1 MKTITVTH
9 LRAKLKYYLD
19 QVTSNFETLI
29 IPRSGEDDG
38 VVIMSLKEYNSW
50 QETMYLLSTKANR
63 KELLDS
69 IEQVE
74 KGETV
79 IFDPDADHL
88 Q

>member
-1 MKTITVTH
+1 MKTITVTN

-50 QETMYLLSTKANR
+50 QETMYLLSTEANR
-63 KELLDS
+63 KELLES
-69 IEQVE
+69 IEQIE

-79 IFDPDADHL
+79 TFDPDADHL

>member
-1 MKTITVTH
+1 MKTITVTN
-9 LRAKLKYYLD
+9 LRARLKYYLD

-63 KELLDS
+63 KELLEG

-74 KGETV
+74 KKR
-79 IFDPDADHL
+79 
-88 Q
+88 

>member
-1 MKTITVTH
+1 MYILIPMKTITVTN
-9 LRAKLKYYLD
+9 LRARLKYYLD

-63 KELLDS
+63 KELLEG

-74 KGETV
+74 KKR
-79 IFDPDADHL
+79 
-88 Q
+88 